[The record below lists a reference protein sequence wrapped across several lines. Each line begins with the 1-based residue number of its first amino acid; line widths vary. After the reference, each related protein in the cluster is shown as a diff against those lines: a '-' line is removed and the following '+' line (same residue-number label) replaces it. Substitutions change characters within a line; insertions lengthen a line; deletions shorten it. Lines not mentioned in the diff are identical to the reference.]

1 MCVPSKKV
9 FLLNYFSTK
18 YAFQA
23 KSITYFSL
31 ALLVPTNIVSV
42 FTVTSGKAEMLK
54 MAHTFEI
61 GRTKLDLLD
70 LINNSSIVYE
80 ICFLVSLT
88 LPKQIFPLP
97 VNSQIALIAK
107 AINELHK
114 PINLFP
120 CLLISGNARIYLRS
134 AGLIRLCAL
143 SPQWKF
149 QFKARAE
156 FTFRSS

>member
-1 MCVPSKKV
+1 LELEVKVQFCKREYFVTFAFITHHKTMRMCIPSKKV

-23 KSITYFSL
+23 KSITNFSL

-70 LINNSSIVYE
+70 LINNSSIVY
-80 ICFLVSLT
+80 
-88 LPKQIFPLP
+88 
-97 VNSQIALIAK
+97 
-107 AINELHK
+107 
-114 PINLFP
+114 
-120 CLLISGNARIYLRS
+120 
-134 AGLIRLCAL
+134 
-143 SPQWKF
+143 
-149 QFKARAE
+149 
-156 FTFRSS
+156 